1 MLGVSEEEGDL
12 AAELFK
18 LLHAHHKFHLLALCG
33 LDLDHD
39 LRTED
44 LIQIVGRE
52 DDINL
57 PLARDEIQPA
67 RLLRQSACL
76 LLGGLGVQAL
86 GLVVGEQADLLV
98 VLSVPEIL
106 FGFYGVL
113 YLFGELED
121 LQLGNLLPGGAPEE
135 RVYGA

>member
-1 MLGVSEEEGDL
+1 MGVSEEEGDL
-12 AAELFK
+12 AAELFE
-18 LLHAHHKFHLLALCG
+18 LLHAHHKFYLLALCG

-44 LIQIVGRE
+44 LVQIVGRE
-52 DDINL
+52 DNIDL

-76 LLGGLGVQAL
+76 LLSGLRVQAL
-86 GLVVGEQADLLV
+86 GLVVGKQPDLLV
-98 VLSVPEIL
+98 VLSVDEIH

-113 YLFGELED
+113 YLLREL
-121 LQLGNLLPGGAPEE
+121 
-135 RVYGA
+135 